1 MLLHALVMRIKK
13 SSQINIRVTPD
24 QHHLLQTAAD
34 ATGLPMTEI
43 IALAI
48 DSTLGRIVARAEKDR
63 VAARKQLDNLL
74 R

>member
-1 MLLHALVMRIKK
+1 
-13 SSQINIRVTPD
+13 
-24 QHHLLQTAAD
+24 
-34 ATGLPMTEI
+34 MTEI

-48 DSTLGRIVARAEKDR
+48 DSNLGRIVARAEKDR

>member
-34 ATGLPMTEI
+34 ATGLTMTEI

-48 DSTLGRIVARAEKDR
+48 DSNLGRIVARAEKDR
-63 VAARKQLDNLL
+63 VAARKQLDYLL